1 LTPAEIFGVADRVGS
16 IEKNKTA
23 NLILVTGDIFDAD
36 TRVKYVFV
44 DGRKFDIT
52 EPDTRRE
59 RDAEPSGH
67 PDPGSSRGPH
77 APQD

>member
-23 NLILVTGDIFDAD
+23 NLILVTGDIFNAD
-36 TRVKYVFV
+36 TRVKYAFV

-59 RDAEPSGH
+59 RDAEPSGP
-67 PDPGSSRGPH
+67 PDPVSSRAPH